1 MKTLLIITAAA
12 LLLVGCATSSVHHNE
27 QWEYKIARS
36 PSQEFSQSNPV
47 SQAQAAQ
54 ALEDRRKTKEAFLN
68 DMGKDGWILVE
79 RDDSGAYYFKR
90 VKR

>member
-1 MKTLLIITAAA
+1 MKTLLIITAAT
-12 LLLVGCATSSVHHNE
+12 LLLIGCDTSPRHTE
-27 QWEYKIARS
+27 QWEYKIAY
-36 PSQEFSQSNPV
+36 PPLQGFN
-47 SQAQAAQ
+47 QANVVPNI
-54 ALEDRRKTKEAFLN
+54 ENNRKTSEAFLN